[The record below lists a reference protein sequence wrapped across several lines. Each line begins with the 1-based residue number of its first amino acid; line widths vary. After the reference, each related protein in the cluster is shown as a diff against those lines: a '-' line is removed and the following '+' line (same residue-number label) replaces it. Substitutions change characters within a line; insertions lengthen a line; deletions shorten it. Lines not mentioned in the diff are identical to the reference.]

1 MKNFL
6 KTGMAACIGFACL
19 AGTNAWAETKLTIG
33 MNGWTGYAPLSLAL
47 KEGIFKK
54 NGLDVTIKLIPQKD
68 RHLALASGDLQ
79 CATTTV
85 QTHMMWTQNGVPN
98 TQIFLMDKSTGADGL
113 VVRGDIK
120 GFADL
125 KGKTI
130 AVDAPGTTPYF
141 MLASMLK
148 SNGMSLKDV
157 KLTTL
162 SPQAAAQAFVAGQND
177 AAITYEPYLSS
188 VRQNPNAG
196 RILVTTNDYPVV
208 IDTFGCAPQWLKANP
223 KAAQALTDSFFEAL
237 EFIRTNPKRAYEV
250 MGAEVKQDGDEFGK
264 SASYL
269 KWQDK
274 AANRE
279 FFAKEIIPF
288 MQNAAKIFVEN
299 GVMKSEPADYKALI
313 DTSFI
318 Q

>member
-1 MKNFL
+1 MKNL
-6 KTGMAACIGFACL
+6 WKIGLASCIGIASL
-19 AGTNAWAETKLTIG
+19 ASSNALADTKVTIG
-33 MNGWTGYAPLSLAL
+33 MSGWTGYAPLSLAV

-54 NGLDVTIKLIPQKD
+54 NGLDVDIKMIPQKD
-68 RHLALASGDLQ
+68 RHLALASGDVQ
-79 CATTTV
+79 CAATTV
-85 QTHMMWTQNGVPN
+85 QTHMMWTQNGVPI
-98 TQIFLMDKSTGADGL
+98 TQIFLMDKSSGADGL

-148 SNGMSLKDV
+148 TNGMSLKEV

-177 AAITYEPYLSS
+177 AAVTYEPYLSS

-196 RILVTTNDYPVV
+196 RILVTTVDYPVV
-208 IDTFGCAPQWLKANP
+208 IDTFGCTPQWMKANA
-223 KAAQALTDSFFEAL
+223 KAVQALTDSYFQAL
-237 EFIRTNPKRAYEV
+237 DFIAANPKRAYEV
-250 MGAEVKQDGDEFGK
+250 MGAEVKQSGEEFAK
-264 SASYL
+264 SAGYL

-288 MQNAAKIFVEN
+288 MQNAAKIFLEN
-299 GVMKSEPADYKALI
+299 GVMKSEPADYHKLI

-318 Q
+318 K

>member
-1 MKNFL
+1 MRIFL
-6 KTGMAACIGFACL
+6 KIGMVACIGLTSL
-19 AGTNAWAETKLTIG
+19 AGANAWAQTKVTIG

-47 KEGIFKK
+47 REGIFKK

-79 CATTTV
+79 CATTAV
-85 QTHMMWTQNGVPN
+85 QTHMMWTQNGVPI
-98 TQIFLMDKSTGADGL
+98 TQIFLMDKSAGADGL
-113 VVRGDIK
+113 VVRGSTK
-120 GFADL
+120 GFTDL

-130 AVDAPGTTPYF
+130 AVDAPGTTPHF
-141 MLASMLK
+141 MLAWMLK

-157 KLTTL
+157 KLTNL

-188 VRQNPNAG
+188 VRQNPDAG
-196 RILVTTNDYPVV
+196 KILVTTNDYPVI
-208 IDTFGCAPQWLKANP
+208 IDTFGCDPKWLKANP
-223 KAAQALTDSFFEAL
+223 KIAQAITDSYFQAL
-237 EFIRTNPKRAYEV
+237 DLIQSNPKHAYAV
-250 MGAEVKQDGDEFGK
+250 MGAEVKQSGEEFAK

-279 FFAKEIIPF
+279 FFAKEIVPF
-288 MQNAAKIFVEN
+288 MQQAAKVLIES
-299 GVMKSEPADYKALI
+299 GVMKTEPTDYKTLV

>member
-1 MKNFL
+1 MKKFL
-6 KTGMAACIGFACL
+6 KIGMLTCLSL
-19 AGTNAWAETKLTIG
+19 AGLTCANAWAQTKVTIG

-54 NGLDVTIKLIPQKD
+54 HGLDVTIKLIPQKD

-79 CATTTV
+79 CATTAV
-85 QTHMMWTQNGVPN
+85 QTHLMWTQNGVPI
-98 TQIFLMDKSTGADGL
+98 TQIFLMDKSAGADGL
-113 VVRGDIK
+113 VVRGNIK

-141 MLASMLK
+141 MLAWMLQ
-148 SNGMSLKDV
+148 SNGLSLKDV
-157 KLTTL
+157 KLANL
-162 SPQAAAQAFVAGQND
+162 SPQAAAQAFVAGQNE

-188 VRQNPNAG
+188 IRQTPDAG
-196 RILVTTNDYPVV
+196 KILVTTNDYPII
-208 IDTFGCAPQWLKANP
+208 IDTFGCDPKWLKANP
-223 KAAQALTDSFFEAL
+223 KVAQVITDSYFEAL
-237 EFIRTNPKRAYEV
+237 DLIKANPKHAYAV
-250 MGAEVKQDGDEFGK
+250 MGAEVKQSGEDFAK

-279 FFAKEIIPF
+279 FFANEIIPF
-288 MQNAAKIFVEN
+288 MKKAAKVNIES
-299 GVMKSEPADYKALI
+299 GVMKKEPADYSTLI